1 MLSLISAVLLV
12 LVGLFHSVIGGKR
25 LIAPIVVREGLPTIL
40 GSRTMS
46 RVTLKAGWH
55 LLTVMWFA
63 LAAVLVLDGL
73 AIAEFRQLTLLVF
86 GGTFV
91 FCGVIALIL
100 SRGKHLSWAFFF
112 PIGGI
117 LFWMALGG

>member
-1 MLSLISAVLLV
+1 MLSLIAAVLLV
-12 LVGLFHSVIGGKR
+12 LVGLFHSLIGGRR
-25 LIAPIVVREGLPTIL
+25 LIAPIVAREDLPAIL

-63 LAAVLVLDGL
+63 LAAILVLDQL
-73 AIAEFRQLTLLVF
+73 AVAEFRQLTPGVF

-91 FCGVIALIL
+91 FCGVMALVL
-100 SRGKHLSWAFFF
+100 SRGKHLSWVLFF

-117 LFWMALGG
+117 LLWQAALV

>member
-1 MLSLISAVLLV
+1 MLSLIAAVLLV
-12 LVGLFHSVIGGKR
+12 LVGLFHSVLGGQR
-25 LIAPIVVREGLPTIL
+25 LIAPIVAHEDLPIIL

-63 LAAVLVLDGL
+63 LAAILVLDQL
-73 AIAEFRQLTLLVF
+73 AVAQFRQLTLGVL

-91 FCGVIALIL
+91 FCGVMALIL

-117 LFWMALGG
+117 LLWQVALA

>member
-1 MLSLISAVLLV
+1 MLSLIAAVLLV
-12 LVGLFHSVIGGKR
+12 LVGLFHSVLGGQR
-25 LIAPIVVREGLPTIL
+25 LIAPIVAREDLPAIL

-46 RVTLKAGWH
+46 RVTLRAGWH

-63 LAAVLVLDGL
+63 LAAILVLDQL
-73 AIAEFRQLTLLVF
+73 AVAEFRQLTLGVF

-91 FCGVIALIL
+91 FCGVMALIL

-117 LFWMALGG
+117 LLWQAILA

>member
-1 MLSLISAVLLV
+1 MLNLIAAILLV
-12 LVGLFHSVIGGKR
+12 LVGLFHTVLGGKH
-25 LIAPIVVREGLPTIL
+25 LIAPILKQAQMPSIL
-40 GSRTMS
+40 GSREMS
-46 RVTLKAGWH
+46 RVTLRAGWH

-63 LAAVLVLDGL
+63 LASVLILETMQVSDYRTLARWVL
-73 AIAEFRQLTLLVF
+73 

-91 FCGVIALIL
+91 FCGVMAVIL

-117 LFWMALGG
+117 FLWQANVA